1 MTTTKNEKDLHYVG
15 ENTRWFMD
23 YLPQKVFDSLT
34 SEQRK
39 NYRGYRRNQR
49 FIGDSQKKVDEIQR
63 EIDSLQKLI
72 RSEKDKQKVWKEKKK
87 MYYDEISHLDENF
100 KFGCSVEYRKRK
112 SRKEGDP
119 PYIYLYSNLTTTSHR
134 VSIYLGNET
143 EVRRQLGVLFEEDL
157 SSDDRESLVD
167 EHIKTIVRPFSRYH
181 IHKLGWDKFKMKT
194 LNLEFVLDWVKKVG
208 WEEVGKWGDF
218 RRGLNSP
225 K

>member
-1 MTTTKNEKDLHYVG
+1 MTTTMNEKDLHYVG

-23 YLPQKVFDSLT
+23 YLPKRVFDSLT

-49 FIGDSQKKVDEIQR
+49 FIGDSQKKVDEIQK

-72 RSEKDKQKVWKEKKK
+72 RSEKDKQKVWEWRNK
-87 MYYDEISHLDENF
+87 MYYDEISHLNKDF
-100 KFGCSVEYRKRK
+100 LFGCSVEYRKRK

-119 PYIYLYSNLTTTSHR
+119 PYVYLYSNLTTTSHR

-143 EVRRQLGVLFEEDL
+143 EVKRQLGILFEEDL

-181 IHKLGWDKFKMKT
+181 IHKLGWDKFKRKT
-194 LNLEFVLDWVKKVG
+194 LNLELVLDWVKNVG
-208 WEEVGKWGDF
+208 WDEVYKWG
-218 RRGLNSP
+218 

>member
-1 MTTTKNEKDLHYVG
+1 MTTTTEKEDLHYVG

-34 SEQRK
+34 PIQRK
-39 NYRGYRRNQR
+39 NYRGYRTNQR
-49 FIGDSQKKVDEIQR
+49 FIGDSQKKVDEIQK

-72 RSEKDKQKVWKEKKK
+72 RSEKEKQRKWEEKNK
-87 MYYDEISHLDENF
+87 MYYDEISHLDDNF

-119 PYIYLYSNLTTTSHR
+119 PYVYLYSNLTTTSHR

-143 EVRRQLGVLFEEDL
+143 EVKKQLGVLFGEDL

-167 EHIKTIVRPFSRYH
+167 EYIKTIIRPFSRYH
-181 IHKLGWDKFKMKT
+181 IHKLGWDKFKEKT
-194 LNLEFVLDWVKKVG
+194 LNLELVLEWVKNVG
-208 WEEVGKWGDF
+208 WDEVGKWG
-218 RRGLNSP
+218 R
-225 K
+225 

>member
-1 MTTTKNEKDLHYVG
+1 MTTTTEKEDIHYVG

-23 YLPQKVFDSLT
+23 YLPKRVFDSLT

-39 NYRGYRRNQR
+39 YYREYRRNQR
-49 FIGDSQKKVDEIQR
+49 FIGDSQKKVDEIQK
-63 EIDSLQKLI
+63 EIDSLQNLI
-72 RSEKDKQKVWKEKKK
+72 RTEKENQRKREGKLK

-119 PYIYLYSNLTTTSHR
+119 PYVYLYSNLTTTSHR

-143 EVRRQLGVLFEEDL
+143 EVKRQLGLLFEEDL
-157 SSDDRESLVD
+157 SSDDRETLVD

-181 IHKLGWDKFKMKT
+181 IHKLGWDKFKSKT
-194 LNLEFVLDWVKKVG
+194 LNLELVLDWVKKVG
-208 WEEVGKWGDF
+208 LVEVYKWG
-218 RRGLNSP
+218 R
-225 K
+225 